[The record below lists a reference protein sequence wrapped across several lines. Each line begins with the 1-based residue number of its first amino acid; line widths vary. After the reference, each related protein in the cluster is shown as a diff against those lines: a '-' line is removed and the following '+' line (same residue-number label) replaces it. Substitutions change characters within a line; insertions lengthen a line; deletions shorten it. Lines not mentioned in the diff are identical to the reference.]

1 MGPQVAGS
9 GRLSSAGIHLRM
21 YGSARGWAAF
31 TPRTDEHASLC
42 SSARPRPQ
50 DALPRWENGPPFDDP
65 AYFPIGVWLQS
76 ATNARAYQDLGVN
89 LYIGQWKGP
98 TENQLQELGEAGM
111 PVMASQN
118 EVALRH
124 LDDPTIVGWTQQDEP
139 DNAQWNGAGYDPC
152 VEPDA
157 VMRRYQAMKT
167 ADPTRP
173 VWLNLG
179 QGVAWDFDRPYVG
192 RGSACARRWD
202 HYPEYVKAADIVSF
216 DIYPITSPYDHIRGD
231 LSRVAV
237 GVERLVEWTG
247 GAKPVWNVIETTHIK
262 SDQMPEPRHVRAEV
276 WMSIIH
282 GSRGIVYFAH
292 EWQPSFR
299 EAGLLHYPEMRE
311 AVAAVNREV
320 RELAPVLHT
329 PVRERLVGVR
339 SVTPDVPID
348 VAAFAYGGST
358 FVFAVSMRDEPTEA
372 EFTTRDVGIGRRV
385 EVIGERRE
393 LPMDGGEFRDSFAG
407 YEVHLY
413 RFDSLFDAA
422 LPWLGR

>member
-1 MGPQVAGS
+1 
-9 GRLSSAGIHLRM
+9 M
-21 YGSARGWAAF
+21 YGSALGWDAL
-31 TPRTDEHASLC
+31 TPRTDEHAPLR

-98 TENQLQELGEAGM
+98 TENQLQELGAAGM

-118 EVALRH
+118 EVALQH

-139 DNAQWNGAGYDPC
+139 DNAQWNGSGYDPC
-152 VEPDA
+152 VEPAA

-299 EAGLLHYPEMRE
+299 EAGLLHYPQMRE